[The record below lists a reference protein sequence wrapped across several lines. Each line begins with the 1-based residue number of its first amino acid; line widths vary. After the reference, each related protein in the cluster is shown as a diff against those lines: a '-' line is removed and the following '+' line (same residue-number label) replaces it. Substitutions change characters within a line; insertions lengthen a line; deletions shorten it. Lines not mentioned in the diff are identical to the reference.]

1 MHSGKANEECPKD
14 MYSLSQVGNY
24 LPAQGRRA
32 ATRINGKEDV
42 SESPGG
48 CEVPLCDTIIAQGEI
63 EAAVKLY

>member
-1 MHSGKANEECPKD
+1 MHSGKANEKCLKD

-24 LPAQGRRA
+24 LPAQRRKA
-32 ATRINGKEDV
+32 ATRISGKEDV
-42 SESPGG
+42 LELPGG